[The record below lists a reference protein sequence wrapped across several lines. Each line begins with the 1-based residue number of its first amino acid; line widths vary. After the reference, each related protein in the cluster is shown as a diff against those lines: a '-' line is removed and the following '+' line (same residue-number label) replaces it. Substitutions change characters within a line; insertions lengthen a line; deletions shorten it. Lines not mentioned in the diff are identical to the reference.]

1 STAAGWRKE
10 YPIGD
15 HLGSTRIVLSPDVV
29 PILSRTDYE
38 PFGRPLQTQSPA
50 NPQRLS
56 WIGKENDGESSLG
69 DFGARKYD
77 PELGRFTSVD
87 PLWEEMPGSN
97 PFHYCFNNPVM
108 MRDPFGLEPDGFKNQ
123 LTDLEWHNSGVEKEE
138 ASPLKKGSEYSESVK
153 KEIIRANKIA
163 WNLQMRDRDA
173 ADISNSSLTLDIA
186 GGIYGGLQGLTS
198 SQGYWLG
205 KNGKY
210 YSNSWGG
217 NQYTGGRFGAFK
229 AASNYKLAGKATLMG
244 SVVLGGYKSL
254 EGYVADGRQFGYNA
268 QMAAV
273 SSAGSVAGGW
283 AGAEAGALIGAEI
296 GVCFGGVGAIPGA
309 VIGGVIGGFGF
320 GMARGY
326 YGGQLGESVVK
337 YFHGR

>member
-1 STAAGWRKE
+1 M
-10 YPIGD
+10 
-15 HLGSTRIVLSPDVV
+15 LSPDVV

-50 NPQRLS
+50 NPQRVS
-56 WIGKENDGESSLG
+56 WIGKENDVESSLS

-87 PLWEEMPGSN
+87 PLWEEMPGSS
-97 PFHYCFNNPVM
+97 PFHYCFNNPIM
-108 MRDPFGLEPDGFKNQ
+108 MRDPFGLEPDASGDQPKKIPVAGITDPVVIEAPRYSDDIQAILAQKNE
-123 LTDLEWHNSGVEKEE
+123 L
-138 ASPLKKGSEYSESVK
+138 
-153 KEIIRANKIA
+153 I
-163 WNLQMRDRDA
+163 LQMAQRDA
-173 ADISNSSLTLDIA
+173 ADRIETERQKKKVNDKSNTISRLLDIA

-320 GMARGY
+320 GMAGGY